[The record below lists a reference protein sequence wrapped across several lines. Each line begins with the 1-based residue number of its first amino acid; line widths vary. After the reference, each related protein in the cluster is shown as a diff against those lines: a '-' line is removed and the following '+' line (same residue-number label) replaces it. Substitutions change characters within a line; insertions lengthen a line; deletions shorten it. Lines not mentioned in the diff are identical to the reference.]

1 MVVADEV
8 GVGPQIA
15 DQRVILGE
23 DEVALFVRFADEAL
37 DVFEPAGAGL

>member
-8 GVGPQIA
+8 GVGLQIA

-23 DEVALFVRFADEAL
+23 DEVALFARFADEAL
-37 DVFEPAGAGL
+37 DVFEPADAGL